1 MMNQIVQ
8 NPNLTYVCFIII
20 ISKIVLAYD
29 ETTTYKFNTEIENLI
44 IRRRRMNI
52 IPRTIIRV
60 E

>member
-1 MMNQIVQ
+1 MMNQIGQ

-44 IRRRRMNI
+44 IRRRRVNI
-52 IPRTIIRV
+52 IPRV